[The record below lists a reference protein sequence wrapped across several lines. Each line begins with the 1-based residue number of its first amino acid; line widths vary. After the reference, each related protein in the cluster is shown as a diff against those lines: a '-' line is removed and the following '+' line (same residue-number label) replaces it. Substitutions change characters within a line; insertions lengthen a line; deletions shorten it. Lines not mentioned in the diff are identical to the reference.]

1 MQLDRRQFTV
11 AMVASLAGGA
21 QPASRQESSSDGE
34 HKMFGLMG
42 KMTATPGQRDVL
54 IAVLL
59 EGTGGMPG
67 CLIYIVAKDAKDEN
81 ALWITEVWDSQES
94 HAASLKLPSVQAAI
108 AKGRPMIAGFSDFVT
123 TEPVGG
129 IGLSK

>member
-1 MQLDRRQFTV
+1 M
-11 AMVASLAGGA
+11 
-21 QPASRQESSSDGE
+21 
-34 HKMFGLMG
+34 MFGLIG
-42 KMTATPGQRDVL
+42 KMTATAGQREAL

-67 CLIYIVAKDAKDEN
+67 CLSYIVAKDVNDEN
-81 ALWITEVWDSQES
+81 ALWITEVWDSKDS

-123 TEPVGG
+123 TEPLGG
-129 IGLSK
+129 IGLPK